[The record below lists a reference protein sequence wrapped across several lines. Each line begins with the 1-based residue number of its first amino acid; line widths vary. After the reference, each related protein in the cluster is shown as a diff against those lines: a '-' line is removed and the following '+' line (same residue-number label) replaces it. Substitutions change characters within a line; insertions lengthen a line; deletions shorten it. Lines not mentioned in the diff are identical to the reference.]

1 MSKLSALIIS
11 CFVLFFSIRIVHA
24 QDIHTTQIAEHDY
37 LYNPG
42 LIGNY
47 HGNSR
52 IQFSTRSQWT
62 NINNAFETYS
72 FFSDFKIG
80 VEKWKKGNL
89 GICFAANADD
99 AGDGFL
105 KKNSFNLGLSSV
117 IKLSN
122 TSSLSLGFLNTYNQ
136 LTIDPSNIM
145 WGSQFNGEYH
155 DPNISSGENFAKNA
169 FGYYNIATGIAFTY
183 GKEEGYMSLY
193 DQTHI
198 QVGLSTYNILSPNSY
213 NSILNDTVQQRYCLY
228 GKGFLGIPHTRTGI
242 MGSFLTQ
249 LQGPNLEIILG
260 AYYRIRIKE
269 ASKITGYNKESA
281 IALGGVWRY
290 GDALCPGVLFEIKDY
305 AIGISYDMTLSKLL
319 PATNT
324 MGAVEVV
331 FRIQTNNQFLYKGYS
346 PGI

>member
-1 MSKLSALIIS
+1 MSKQRALVIS
-11 CFVLFFSIRIVHA
+11 CFVLFFSIGVVHA

-136 LTIDPSNIM
+136 HLLHLL
-145 WGSQFNGEYH
+145 QE
-155 DPNISSGENFAKNA
+155 AVK
-169 FGYYNIATGIAFTY
+169 
-183 GKEEGYMSLY
+183 
-193 DQTHI
+193 
-198 QVGLSTYNILSPNSY
+198 VGMI
-213 NSILNDTVQQRYCLY
+213 
-228 GKGFLGIPHTRTGI
+228 
-242 MGSFLTQ
+242 
-249 LQGPNLEIILG
+249 
-260 AYYRIRIKE
+260 
-269 ASKITGYNKESA
+269 
-281 IALGGVWRY
+281 
-290 GDALCPGVLFEIKDY
+290 
-305 AIGISYDMTLSKLL
+305 
-319 PATNT
+319 
-324 MGAVEVV
+324 
-331 FRIQTNNQFLYKGYS
+331 
-346 PGI
+346 

>member
-11 CFVLFFSIRIVHA
+11 CFVFFFSMRIVHA

-80 VEKWKKGNL
+80 VEKWKKGNF

-169 FGYYNIATGIAFTY
+169 FGL
-183 GKEEGYMSLY
+183 SLI
-193 DQTHI
+193 HI
-198 QVGLSTYNILSPNSY
+198 SEP
-213 NSILNDTVQQRYCLY
+213 
-228 GKGFLGIPHTRTGI
+228 TR
-242 MGSFLTQ
+242 
-249 LQGPNLEIILG
+249 P
-260 AYYRIRIKE
+260 Y
-269 ASKITGYNKESA
+269 
-281 IALGGVWRY
+281 
-290 GDALCPGVLFEIKDY
+290 
-305 AIGISYDMTLSKLL
+305 
-319 PATNT
+319 
-324 MGAVEVV
+324 
-331 FRIQTNNQFLYKGYS
+331 
-346 PGI
+346 